1 MLIPFRYK
9 LTLIIAL
16 VALLIISLAFTF
28 VDREVEKEF
37 RIVIEQRLLLAQ
49 DIVNQRMEDRFY
61 RLYGQLV
68 TASESKLTQDVLTDR
83 LLSRETCDDIIHDE
97 ILPSLTQ
104 ADGMIVTDGDGELLA
119 DSNQTDLFWQRLRKE
134 SGFEDGIAGEEAAGL
149 IVLDGRWLQWIL
161 MPVFIGDQL
170 FGTVVLVSVLGEQ
183 ELRVISRLTG
193 TELLIIHDDAYLA
206 TGWQDHENKGSYDAK
221 DDERLMFEDLVMNTQ
236 KGSYDGIAT
245 REINLEGE
253 RYLLRH
259 ILPPIPFTPEFVVA
273 QSLDS
278 ALSFVDSIKQVM
290 IVIALAGLF
299 IAAVLGFLLALGVSS
314 PIQSLQRAT
323 RAIADEDFSHR
334 VTIRTHDEFHE
345 LGQAFNDMSESLA
358 EKAKIRSAL
367 DKSVSHDVAEHL
379 LQKGVKLGGET
390 REVTILFADIRS
402 FTFLSEQLS
411 ENQLLELL
419 NAYFARVNGCIE
431 KYHGT
436 IDKFIGDAIMAIFG
450 APFDDAKHATHA
462 IQAAQAMYQ
471 AVAEFNEEASDRY
484 GCEIKIGIGIC
495 SGKVI
500 AGMVGSSERLNYTV
514 IGDAVNVASRLEGL
528 TKEYAA
534 DLIVAEDTKNAVM
547 HTQISDCPVDF
558 RRLDRVQVLGKTVGL
573 DIFQPIKASKSVD
586 ERLQPYHQALD
597 LMLNQK
603 FNKAVYLL
611 EKYTLR
617 WSSDRVA
624 QRLLERCK
632 DFAKH
637 PDHFQK
643 DYSKGIRILD
653 FK

>member
-37 RIVIEQRLLLAQ
+37 RIVIEQRLLQAQ
-49 DIVNQRMEDRFY
+49 NMVNQRMEDRFY
-61 RLYGQLV
+61 RLHMQLI
-68 TASESKLTQDVLTDR
+68 TTSESKLTQDVLTDR
-83 LLSRETCDDIIHDE
+83 MLSRETCDDIIRDE

-119 DSNQTDLFWQRLRKE
+119 DSSQTDFFWQRLRKE
-134 SGFEDGIAGEEAAGL
+134 PGFEDGLAGEETTGL
-149 IVLDGRWLQWIL
+149 IVDDNRWAQWIL

-170 FGTVVLVSVLGEQ
+170 FGTVVLVSVLDEQ
-183 ELRVISRLTG
+183 ELSVISQLTG

-206 TGWQDHENKGSYDAK
+206 TGWQDQEKKGSYDAK
-221 DDERLMFEDLVMNTQ
+221 DDGGLMFEELVINTLN
-236 KGSYDGIAT
+236 GSYDGIAT
-245 REINLEGE
+245 REINLQGE
-253 RYLLRH
+253 RYLLRY
-259 ILPPIPFTPEFVVA
+259 ILPTIPFTPEFVVA

-290 IVIALAGLF
+290 IIIATAGLF
-299 IAAVLGFLLALGVSS
+299 IAGVLGFVLALGVSS
-314 PIQSLQRAT
+314 PIQSLRRAT
-323 RAIADEDFSHR
+323 RAIADGDFNHR

-390 REVTILFADIRS
+390 RVATILFADIRS

-411 ENQLLELL
+411 ETQLLELL
-419 NAYFARVNGCIE
+419 NAYFAQVNGCIE

-450 APFDDAKHATHA
+450 APFDDAKQAMHA
-462 IQAAQAMYQ
+462 IQAAQAMSQ
-471 AVAEFNEEASDRY
+471 AVAEFNEKASDRY

-495 SGKVI
+495 SGKVV

-534 DLIVAEDTKNAVM
+534 DMIVAEDTKDAVM
-547 HTQISDCPVDF
+547 QAQSSNFPVVF
-558 RRLDRVQVLGKTVGL
+558 RRLDRVQVRGKTVGL
-573 DIFQPIKASKSVD
+573 DIFQPIKAGDKVD
-586 ERLQPYHQALD
+586 ERLQPYHEALD

-617 WSSDRVA
+617 WSSDSVA
-624 QRLLERCK
+624 QRLLERCN
-632 DFAKH
+632 DYAKH
-637 PDHFQK
+637 PHHFQK

-653 FK
+653 SK